1 MAELGTAT
9 AAANNGPIVTLNYG
23 SFQGNATGKVVE
35 FLGMPFAAPPVRNL
49 RFANPQAP
57 IPFEGVRQ
65 ATQFGAEC
73 FQMDLTGNAS
83 AAIVG
88 SEDCLF
94 INVVKPANIPA
105 GKKLPVLFVSGF
117 EVGSSTGN
125 PGDTVVERSITLDEP
140 VVFVSPNYRVNAMG
154 FIGGQQIKNAGL
166 GNNGL
171 RDQRFAMQWVQQ
183 HIEAFGGDPTKVTIW
198 GESAGAISVGMHLV
212 ANNGNPAGLFRG
224 AFMESGSPQAIP
236 DITLQQRFFDEL
248 VTSTGC
254 TGSANPIQCLRAVPF
269 AQLGAAING
278 SPGFLT
284 ETSIQLA
291 YQPSIDGEFLI
302 RDPQISIQ
310 QGLYARVPLVTG
322 DCDDEGTVFALS
334 SLNVTTDT
342 EFLSYVQNNFFKGN
356 LPQAELNAIAEAYP
370 SDPTQGSPFGTGTAN
385 AVTPEFKR
393 IAAFLGDL
401 GFQSPRRFF
410 LHAAS
415 KTQPTFAFL
424 FQRGKDTPTTGSNH
438 GSDVPE
444 FFGTGT
450 NPDFIGTDAL
460 VNFANTLNPTKPSSP
475 NSLLSGITWNEYSS
489 SVTNPPLLTF
499 VDPAPAIEITFDT
512 FRLQPMQL
520 LGNISVEFAGKDII

>member
-105 GKKLPVLFVSGF
+105 GKKLPVLFWIFGGGF

-183 HIEAFGGDPTKVTIW
+183 HIEAFGGDPTK
-198 GESAGAISVGMHLV
+198 
-212 ANNGNPAGLFRG
+212 
-224 AFMESGSPQAIP
+224 ESGSPQAIP

-248 VTSTGC
+248 VTNTGC

-334 SLNVTTDT
+334 SLNVT
-342 EFLSYVQNNFFKGN
+342 FFKGN